1 MAVLLGLPADDQK
14 PPVHCLWWNGH
25 GSRPKQKDPQIVR
38 NYQRAEKRGNLNN
51 PIGPKKPP
59 RRDLKASRTN
69 KLGMVIGKPPDE
81 EQIGLQ
87 DLLRS
92 FPRGTQGRQL
102 PQKDSKR
109 EEAEER
115 ERSKTK

>member
-1 MAVLLGLPADDQK
+1 
-14 PPVHCLWWNGH
+14 
-25 GSRPKQKDPQIVR
+25 
-38 NYQRAEKRGNLNN
+38 
-51 PIGPKKPP
+51 
-59 RRDLKASRTN
+59 
-69 KLGMVIGKPPDE
+69 MVIGKPPDE